1 MCILCTHR
9 QKEVLNDKTIKKKKK
24 KSMKFLPYTQ
34 SFAVLQNTN
43 AQI

>member
-24 KSMKFLPYTQ
+24 SMNFLPYTQ